1 MQVENMMEILQ
12 YTELAQGGF
21 AGLLERRFVMD
32 SKVFKRRANA
42 GEVDGIGNFVYL
54 ADANFKPFGETGM
67 HPHKEIDVI
76 SVMVHGQVAHK
87 GSLEHGAS
95 LNAGD
100 VQVQRAGAQGFS
112 HNEVNPNSTPNQMI
126 QLWVLPDNKGEK
138 AGYKVYQ
145 PQQGNLV
152 KIYGGDKKQQQ
163 TFHSNTSIYV
173 ANANSGQEFNH
184 PGEAMAYL
192 SKGAATING
201 KQVMARS
208 LIRVKDGLIFKAK
221 TDAQLIIIS

>member
-1 MQVENMMEILQ
+1 MEILQ
-12 YTELAQGGF
+12 YKELPQGGF

-32 SKVFKRRANA
+32 TKVFNRSLGAP
-42 GEVDGIGNFVYL
+42 EVNGIGNFVYL
-54 ADANFKPFGETGM
+54 ADANFKPMGETGM
-67 HPHKEIDVI
+67 HPHREIDVI
-76 SVMVHGQVAHK
+76 SVMVEGQVAHK

-95 LNAGD
+95 LHAGD
-100 VQVQRAGAQGFS
+100 VQVQRAGGEGFS

-145 PQQGNLV
+145 PQQGKLV
-152 KIYGGDKKQQQ
+152 KIYGGNKKQQQ
-163 TFHSNTSIYV
+163 TFNSKTSIYV

-184 PGEAMAYL
+184 PGAAMAYL
-192 SKGAATING
+192 SKGQATING
-201 KQVMARS
+201 QQIIARS
-208 LIRVKDGLIFKAK
+208 LVRVKDGLNFKAK